1 MCDSAFLFLATPF
14 TTRIE
19 HVIMALIKIQKDIN
33 MGKVLLLSLLIFS
46 TNLYAE
52 QTAKQ
57 QKINEL
63 VNVMN
68 MDAMVDSMYS
78 QVEGM
83 MQNMSVQMGV
93 KPDEKPIFDKYYAD
107 MTEVLKTKMS
117 WQKMQPMMVDLYDKQ
132 FSEQEIND
140 MLAFYKTESGQAI
153 LRKMPQVMQASMQM
167 SQALVQDA
175 MPEIQAIAG
184 QLGEALEQS
193 RSKTN

>member
-1 MCDSAFLFLATPF
+1 MLFGFFVFWLSPF
-14 TTRIE
+14 TTLGE
-19 HVIMALIKIQKDIN
+19 HVSMTLIQIQKDIN
-33 MGKVLLLSLLIFS
+33 MGKVILLSLLIFS
-46 TNLYAE
+46 TNLYAA

-57 QKINEL
+57 QKIDEL
-63 VNVMN
+63 VEVMN
-68 MDAMVDSMYS
+68 MDAMVDSMYA

-93 KPDEKPIFDKYYAD
+93 KPDEKAIFDKYYAD

-117 WQKMQPMMVDLYDKQ
+117 WQKMQPMMINLYDKQ
-132 FSEQEIND
+132 FTEQEISD

-153 LRKMPQVMQASMQM
+153 LKKMPQVMQESMQM

-184 QLGEALEQS
+184 ELGEALKQS
-193 RSKTN
+193 RSEVN

>member
-1 MCDSAFLFLATPF
+1 MCDSTFLFAPF

-19 HVIMALIKIQKDIN
+19 HVIMALIQIQKDIN
-33 MGKVLLLSLLIFS
+33 MGKVLLLSFLIFS

-57 QKINEL
+57 QKIDEL

-167 SQALVQDA
+167 SQVLVQDA

-193 RSKTN
+193 RSETH

>member
-1 MCDSAFLFLATPF
+1 MLFGFFVFWLSPF
-14 TTRIE
+14 TTLVE
-19 HVIMALIKIQKDIN
+19 HVSMTLIQIQKDIN
-33 MGKVLLLSLLIFS
+33 MGKVILLSLLIFS
-46 TNLYAE
+46 TNLYAA

-57 QKINEL
+57 QKIDEL
-63 VNVMN
+63 VEVMN
-68 MDAMVDSMYS
+68 MDAMVDSMYA

-93 KPDEKPIFDKYYAD
+93 KPDEKAIFDKYYAD

-117 WQKMQPMMVDLYDKQ
+117 WQKMQPMMINLYDKQ
-132 FSEQEIND
+132 FTEQEISD

-153 LRKMPQVMQASMQM
+153 LKKMPQVMQESMQM

-184 QLGEALEQS
+184 ELGEALKQS
-193 RSKTN
+193 RSKAN

>member
-1 MCDSAFLFLATPF
+1 MLFGFFVFCLSPF
-14 TTRIE
+14 TTLVE
-19 HVIMALIKIQKDIN
+19 HVSMTLIQIQKDIN
-33 MGKVLLLSLLIFS
+33 MGKVILLSLLIFS
-46 TNLYAE
+46 TNLYAA

-57 QKINEL
+57 QKIDEL
-63 VNVMN
+63 VEVMN
-68 MDAMVDSMYS
+68 MDAMVDSMYA

-93 KPDEKPIFDKYYAD
+93 KPDEKAIFDKYYAD

-117 WQKMQPMMVDLYDKQ
+117 WQKMQPMMINLYDKQ
-132 FSEQEIND
+132 FTEQEISD

-153 LRKMPQVMQASMQM
+153 LKKMPQVMQESMQM

-184 QLGEALEQS
+184 ELGEALKQS
-193 RSKTN
+193 RSEVN

>member
-1 MCDSAFLFLATPF
+1 VLFGFFVFWLSPF
-14 TTRIE
+14 TILVE
-19 HVIMALIKIQKDIN
+19 HVSMTLIQIQKDMN
-33 MGKVLLLSLLIFS
+33 MGKVILLSLLIFS
-46 TNLYAE
+46 TNLYAA

-57 QKINEL
+57 QKIDEL
-63 VNVMN
+63 VEVMN
-68 MDAMVDSMYS
+68 MDAMVDSMYA

-93 KPDEKPIFDKYYAD
+93 KPDEKAIFDKYYAD

-117 WQKMQPMMVDLYDKQ
+117 WQKMQPMMINLYDKQ
-132 FSEQEIND
+132 FTEQEISD

-153 LRKMPQVMQASMQM
+153 LKKMPQVMQESMQM

-184 QLGEALEQS
+184 ELGEALKQS
-193 RSKTN
+193 RSEVN